1 MTATPTPSPRP
12 PPVAQQSVL
21 ELRLAT
27 RTGIRPKSIFFLTTC
42 FALIIASF
50 ASLDL
55 QFAAF
60 FDPGTLR
67 KMWLFVAEL
76 TQPNW
81 SGAFWLKL
89 LPAALETLAMSALGT
104 LLALVLGLALAIAA
118 SKRTPGRFSLVRS
131 SARWLLSALRS
142 IPELM
147 WAALLLISA
156 GLGPF
161 SGTLAL
167 ALHTSGVLGRMF
179 AEALENA
186 PKDNEFALSVR
197 GISPNKIFFFVQI
210 PQIAPQL
217 LSYTL
222 YRWEN
227 NIRAATV
234 LGIVGAGGLGQMLS
248 YYLSLFKMP
257 ETSSILLVMIGLVLL
272 VDMLSGKIRRTLA

>member
-1 MTATPTPSPRP
+1 M
-12 PPVAQQSVL
+12 
-21 ELRLAT
+21 
-27 RTGIRPKSIFFLTTC
+27 RPKAIFFFVAC
-42 FALIIASF
+42 CSLIIASF
-50 ASLDL
+50 ASLNL
-55 QFAAF
+55 QFSTF
-60 FDPGTLR
+60 FNPGSLR
-67 KMWLFVAEL
+67 KMGLFISEL

-104 LLALVLGLALAIAA
+104 LIAFILGLALAIPA
-118 SKRTPGRFSLVRS
+118 SKRSPARFSLLRS
-131 SARWLLSALRS
+131 SARWMLSALRS
-142 IPELM
+142 VPELM

-156 GLGPF
+156 GLGPM

-167 ALHTSGVLGRMF
+167 ALHTTGVLGRMF

-186 PKDNEFALSVR
+186 PKENEFALSIR
-197 GISPNKIFFFVQI
+197 GISRSKIFFFVQI

-217 LSYTL
+217 VSYTL

-248 YYLSLFKMP
+248 YYLSLFKMS
-257 ETSSILLVMIGLVLL
+257 ETSSILLVMLGLVLL
-272 VDMLSGKIRRTLA
+272 VDMLSAKIRRLLA

>member
-1 MTATPTPSPRP
+1 M
-12 PPVAQQSVL
+12 
-21 ELRLAT
+21 
-27 RTGIRPKSIFFLTTC
+27 RPKAIFFC
-42 FALIIASF
+42 IACCVLIIASF
-50 ASLDL
+50 ASLNL
-55 QFAAF
+55 QFGAF
-60 FDPGTLR
+60 FNPGTLR
-67 KMWLFVAEL
+67 KMGLFIAEL

-104 LLALVLGLALAIAA
+104 LIAFVLGLALAIPA
-118 SKRTPGRFSLVRS
+118 SKRSPSRFSLLRS
-131 SARWLLSALRS
+131 GARWMLSALRS
-142 IPELM
+142 VPELM

-156 GLGPF
+156 GLGPM

-167 ALHTSGVLGRMF
+167 ALHTTGVLGRMF

-186 PKDNEFALSVR
+186 PKENEFALSVR
-197 GISPNKIFFFVQI
+197 GISRSKIFFFVQV

-217 LSYTL
+217 VSYTL

-272 VDMLSGKIRRTLA
+272 VDMLSAKIRRMLS

>member
-1 MTATPTPSPRP
+1 MCILIPAS
-12 PPVAQQSVL
+12 Q
-21 ELRLAT
+21 
-27 RTGIRPKSIFFLTTC
+27 TGIRPKAILFILLCLT
-42 FALIIASF
+42 LIVASF
-50 ASLDL
+50 LSLNL

-67 KMWLFVAEL
+67 KMGLFIAEL
-76 TQPNW
+76 LVPNW
-81 SGAFWLKL
+81 SSAFWLKL

-104 LLALVLGLALAIAA
+104 LIAFVFGLALAIPA
-118 SKRTPGRFSLVRS
+118 SKQAPGKISVVRS
-131 SARWLLSALRS
+131 SARWTLSALRS
-142 IPELM
+142 VPELM

-156 GLGPF
+156 GLGPM

-167 ALHTSGVLGRMF
+167 ALHTTGVLGRMF

-186 PKDNEFALSVR
+186 PKENEFALSVR
-197 GISPNKIFFFVQI
+197 GISRSKIFFFVQI

-217 LSYTL
+217 ISYSL

-272 VDMLSGKIRRTLA
+272 VDMLSAKLRRVLA

>member
-1 MTATPTPSPRP
+1 VRNMK
-12 PPVAQQSVL
+12 PVAHSGL
-21 ELRLAT
+21 
-27 RTGIRPKSIFFLTTC
+27 RPKAICFLLAC
-42 FALIIASF
+42 CALIIASF
-50 ASLDL
+50 ASLNL

-60 FDPGTLR
+60 FDSGTLR
-67 KMWLFVAEL
+67 KMGLFIAEL

-104 LLALVLGLALAIAA
+104 LIAFVLGLALAIPA
-118 SKRTPGRFSLVRS
+118 SKRSLARFSLVRS
-131 SARWLLSALRS
+131 SARWVLSALRS
-142 IPELM
+142 VPELM

-156 GLGPF
+156 GLGPM

-167 ALHTSGVLGRMF
+167 ALHTTGVLGRMF

-197 GISPNKIFFFVQI
+197 GVSRSKIFFFVQV

-217 LSYTL
+217 VSYTL

-248 YYLSLFKMP
+248 YYLSLFKMS

-272 VDMLSGKIRRTLA
+272 VDMLSAKIRRVLA

>member
-1 MTATPTPSPRP
+1 MM
-12 PPVAQQSVL
+12 
-21 ELRLAT
+21 
-27 RTGIRPKSIFFLTTC
+27 RTGIRPKAVIFLVAC
-42 FALIIASF
+42 CLLIVASF
-50 ASLDL
+50 ASLNL

-60 FDPGTLR
+60 FNAGTLH
-67 KMWLFVAEL
+67 KMGLFIVEL

-81 SGAFWLKL
+81 TGAFWLKL

-104 LLALVLGLALAIAA
+104 LIAFVLGLALAVAA
-118 SKRTPGRFSLVRS
+118 SKRSPSRFNLTRS

-142 IPELM
+142 VPELM

-156 GLGPF
+156 GLGPM

-167 ALHTSGVLGRMF
+167 ALHTTGVLGRMF

-197 GISPNKIFFFVQI
+197 GISRSKIFFFVQV

-217 LSYTL
+217 VSYTL

-257 ETSSILLVMIGLVLL
+257 ETSSILLVMIGLVLV
-272 VDMLSGKIRRTLA
+272 VDMLSAKIRRILA